1 MKVLIAEDNSDD
13 RKILRYNLEHHGC
26 EVIEAQDGQEGL
38 ELAATHKPDIIIS
51 DAMMPGMDG
60 FRFLRAVK
68 QDEILKSIPFI
79 FYTAVYIGHR
89 EAELA
94 ISLGAEAY
102 IIKPKEPEEL
112 WKELLELCEEI
123 KQKKEKPLT
132 AELIREDEEFL
143 RIYSQIVVKKLE
155 DKVNDLEKE
164 IEKRKLVEESLRQS
178 EEKYRSI
185 VENIYD
191 FIYSAE
197 PDGTITFITPNVSAW
212 GYSPEEIVGHSLL
225 EFLHPDDVEYV
236 AQDFQRTV
244 TTGEEFPTVARLKRK
259 DGKYLY
265 IEEYGKVLKEG
276 DKVICITGSVRDIT
290 DRKLVEEERD
300 RLFNLSID
308 MLCIAGFDWYFKQLN
323 PAWEKTLGWTNEE
336 LMSKPYLEFVHP
348 EDREAT
354 TNAAQRLE
362 DGRIIITFDNRY
374 LCKDDSYKW
383 ISWNSYPLVDEG
395 LIFAVA
401 RDVTEQKEMEQ
412 EIQKRIKD
420 LENFYEMA
428 IGREL
433 RMKEL
438 KEKIK
443 ELEEEMPKNNQDEL

>member
-1 MKVLIAEDNSDD
+1 MKVLIAEDNHDD
-13 RKILRYNLEHHGC
+13 RKILKYSLEHHGC

-38 ELAATHKPDIIIS
+38 DLAAKHKPDIIIS
-51 DAMMPGMDG
+51 DAMMPRMDG

-68 QDEILKSIPFI
+68 QDEALKSIPFI

-94 ISLGAEAY
+94 VSLGAEAY

-112 WKELLELCEEI
+112 WKELFEVCEEI
-123 KQKKEKPLT
+123 KQKKEKTLT
-132 AELIREDEEFL
+132 AELIAEDEEFL
-143 RIYSQIVVKKLE
+143 RIYSQIIVKKLE
-155 DKVNDLEKE
+155 DKVRELEQE
-164 IEKRKLVEESLRQS
+164 IEKRKQVEESLRQS

-191 FIYSAE
+191 FIYSAN

-225 EFLHPDDVEYV
+225 DFLHPDDVKKV
-236 AQDFQRTV
+236 ARDFQRTV
-244 TTGEEFPTVARLKRK
+244 TTGEEFPSVARLRTK

-265 IEEYGKVLKEG
+265 IEEYGKVLREG
-276 DKVICITGSVRDIT
+276 DEVVRITGSVRDIT
-290 DRKLVEEERD
+290 DRKKAEAERD
-300 RLFNLSID
+300 RLFNFSID
-308 MLCIAGFDWYFKQLN
+308 MLCIAGFDGYFKHLN
-323 PAWEKTLGWTNEE
+323 PAWEKTLGWTDEE
-336 LMSKPYLEFVHP
+336 LTSKPYLEFVHP

-354 TNAAQRLE
+354 MNAGQSLE
-362 DGRIIITFDNRY
+362 DGTAIITFDNRY
-374 LCKDDSYKW
+374 LCKDGAYKW
-383 ISWNSYPLVDEG
+383 ISWNAHPLVDEG

-401 RDVTEQKEMEQ
+401 RDITEQKKMEQ
-412 EIQKRIKD
+412 EIQERIQE
-420 LENFYEMA
+420 LEEFYKMA
-428 IGREL
+428 VGREL

-443 ELEEEMPKNNQDEL
+443 ELEEEVPKKNQDEL

>member
-102 IIKPKEPEEL
+102 IIKPKEPDEL
-112 WKELLELCEEI
+112 WKELLEVCEEI

-164 IEKRKLVEESLRQS
+164 IKKRKLVEESLRQS

-191 FIYSAE
+191 FIYSAK

-225 EFLHPDDVEYV
+225 EFLHPDDVEHV
-236 AQDFQRTV
+236 ARDFQKTV

-259 DGKYLY
+259 DGKSLY
-265 IEEYGKVLKEG
+265 IEEYGKVLREG
-276 DKVICITGSVRDIT
+276 EKVVRVTGSVRDIT
-290 DRKLVEEERD
+290 DRKKAEAERD
-300 RLFNLSID
+300 RLFNFSID
-308 MLCIAGFDWYFKQLN
+308 MLCIAGFDGYFKQLN

-336 LMSKPYLEFVHP
+336 LTSKPYLEFVHP

-354 TNAAQRLE
+354 TNAAQNLE
-362 DGRIIITFDNRY
+362 GGKIVITFENRY
-374 LCKDDSYKW
+374 ICKDGSYKW
-383 ISWNSYPLVDEG
+383 ISWNAHPLVDEG
-395 LIFAVA
+395 LIFAVV
-401 RDVTEQKEMEQ
+401 RDVTGQKKMEQ
-412 EIQKRIKD
+412 EIQERIQE
-420 LENFYEMA
+420 LENFYKMA
-428 IGREL
+428 VGREL

-443 ELEEEMPKNNQDEL
+443 ELEEEMPKNNQDER

>member
-102 IIKPKEPEEL
+102 IIKPKEPDEL
-112 WKELLELCEEI
+112 WKELLEVCEEI

-164 IEKRKLVEESLRQS
+164 IKKRKLVEESLRQS

-191 FIYSAE
+191 FIYSAK
-197 PDGTITFITPNVSAW
+197 PDGTVTFITPNVSAW

-225 EFLHPDDVEYV
+225 EFLHPDDVEHV
-236 AQDFQRTV
+236 ARDFQRTV
-244 TTGEEFPTVARLKRK
+244 TTGEEFPTVARLRTK

-265 IEEYGKVLKEG
+265 IEEYGKVLREG
-276 DKVICITGSVRDIT
+276 DEVVSITGSIRDIT
-290 DRKLVEEERD
+290 DRKKAEAERD
-300 RLFNLSID
+300 RLFNFSID
-308 MLCIAGFDWYFKQLN
+308 MLCIAGFEGYFKQLN

-336 LMSKPYLEFVHP
+336 LTSKPYLEFVHP

-354 TNAAQRLE
+354 TNAAQNLE
-362 DGRIIITFDNRY
+362 GGKIVITFENRY
-374 LCKDDSYKW
+374 ICKDGSYKW
-383 ISWNSYPLVDEG
+383 ISWNAHPLVDEG
-395 LIFAVA
+395 LIFAVV
-401 RDVTEQKEMEQ
+401 RDVTGQKKMEQ
-412 EIQKRIKD
+412 EIQERIQE
-420 LENFYEMA
+420 LENFYKMA
-428 IGREL
+428 VGREL

-443 ELEEEMPKNNQDEL
+443 ELEEEMPKNNQDER